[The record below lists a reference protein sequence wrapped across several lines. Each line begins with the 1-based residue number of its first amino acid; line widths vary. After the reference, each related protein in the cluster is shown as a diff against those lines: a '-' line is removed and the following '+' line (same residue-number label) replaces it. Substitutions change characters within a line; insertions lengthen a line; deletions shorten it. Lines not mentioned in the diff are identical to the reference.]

1 MKKFLFLNLILLLLF
16 ACGSMLP
23 LSEASLDRAHLIYKD
38 DQILVASVPR
48 QLANVGY
55 GFDVLLVNKS
65 DGSLLFD
72 YDDYDFV
79 IHTNDLERYT
89 KKEMS
94 KGYFPMDLMSGES
107 INLIFVAP
115 EDVTPDC
122 EVNYSI
128 FILNGKEYRME
139 KG

>member
-1 MKKFLFLNLILLLLF
+1 VKKFLFLNLVLLLIF

-23 LSEASLDRAHLIYKD
+23 LSETTLDRAHFIYKD

-65 DGSLLFD
+65 DGSLMFE
-72 YDDYDFV
+72 YDDYGFV

-89 KKEMS
+89 EKEMS
-94 KGYFPMDLMSGES
+94 KGYFPMDLMPGES

-122 EVNYSI
+122 AVDYSI

-139 KG
+139 KS